1 MRVIPVAATLVDAD
15 SRVPGSLEIRGGR
28 VSRIGRP
35 APAGAARRLAV
46 AGLRNAHVHLDL
58 SLVRGVPR
66 ATQGFAAW
74 VFDLLRCRGPF
85 DPSAFQRGAEAGCRE
100 VLSTGTVA
108 VGDIDS
114 SGAAAAV
121 VAASGLKGI
130 AFREILGS
138 GKDEAT
144 LLDLERWL
152 DAFPGFAPAGRVLPG
167 VSPHAPYST
176 SPGLYRGAARIAR
189 ARRITLTTHAA
200 ETLAER
206 EFLDDG
212 GGEFRALLER
222 LRAPNPRAVG
232 ATPARP
238 LRLLE
243 ELGVL
248 GRATLLAH
256 VNYLEPDDIERLART
271 QAAVVY
277 CPRSHAFFG
286 HPAHGRHA
294 IDRMLAAGVRV
305 ALGTD
310 SRASNGSL
318 DLFEEMAF
326 LRAARPDLAPATIWR
341 AATETGASLLDGGSG
356 RLADGEPADL
366 AIVEFP
372 HDVPPTAA
380 ACVDALTLGAG
391 TVVATYVDGQLVHA
405 SPAAGAET
413 LPLTEVR

>member
-1 MRVIPVAATLVDAD
+1 MIPVAATLVDANT
-15 SRVPGSLEIRGGR
+15 RVAGSLEIRAGR
-28 VSRIGRP
+28 VARIGRP
-35 APAGAARRLAV
+35 EHASARRRLAI

-66 ATQGFAAW
+66 ATRGFAAW
-74 VFDLLRCRGPF
+74 VLDLLRCRGPF
-85 DPSAFQRGAEAGCRE
+85 DPSSFQRGAEAGCRE
-100 VLSTGTVA
+100 VLATGTVA

-152 DAFPGFAPAGRVLPG
+152 DAFSGFAPAGRVLPG
-167 VSPHAPYST
+167 VSPHAAYST
-176 SPGLYRGAARIAR
+176 SPGLYRGAARLAR
-189 ARRITLTTHAA
+189 ARSITLTTHAA

-206 EFLDDG
+206 EFLEHG
-212 GGEFRALLER
+212 GGEFRELLER
-222 LRAPNPRAVG
+222 VG
-232 ATPARP
+232 APSPRGAGSVSVRP

-248 GRATLLAH
+248 GRSTLLAH
-256 VNYLEPDDIERLART
+256 VNYPEPDDIDRLAKT
-271 QAAVVY
+271 QTAVVF

-286 HPAHGRHA
+286 HGSHGRHP
-294 IDRMLAAGVRV
+294 IDRMVAAGVRV

-318 DLFEEMAF
+318 DLFGEMAY
-326 LRAARPDLAPATIWR
+326 LRAARPDLPPALLWR
-341 AATETGASLLDGGSG
+341 AATEIGASLLDGGSG
-356 RLADGEPADL
+356 RLTEGEPADL
-366 AIVEFP
+366 AVVEFP
-372 HDVPPTAA
+372 YDVPPTAA
-380 ACVDALTLGAG
+380 DCVEALTLGAG
-391 TVVATYVDGQLVHA
+391 KVVATFVDGEIAYAHPDA
-405 SPAAGAET
+405 PAEA
-413 LPLTEVR
+413 LPLTEVG

>member
-1 MRVIPVAATLVDAD
+1 MIPVAATLVDAG
-15 SRVPGSLEIRGGR
+15 SRVAGSLELRGTR

-35 APAGAARRLAV
+35 SPSGVGRRLAV

-66 ATQGFAAW
+66 ATRGFAAW
-74 VFDLLRCRGPF
+74 VLDLLRCRGPF
-85 DPSAFQRGAEAGCRE
+85 DPAAFQRGAEAGCRE

-114 SGAAAAV
+114 SGASAAV

-176 SPGLYRGAARIAR
+176 SPGLYRGAARLAR
-189 ARRITLTTHAA
+189 ARRIALTTHAA

-206 EFLDDG
+206 EFLDHG
-212 GGEFRALLER
+212 GGEFRELLER
-222 LRAPNPRAVG
+222 VRAPNPRPPG
-232 ATPARP
+232 AAPVRP
-238 LRLLE
+238 LRLLA

-248 GRATLLAH
+248 GRSTSLAH
-256 VNYLEPDDIERLART
+256 VNYPEPDDLGLLVET
-271 QAAVVY
+271 QAAVVF
-277 CPRSHAFFG
+277 CPRSHAFFEHG
-286 HPAHGRHA
+286 AHGRHP

-318 DLFEEMAF
+318 DLFAEMSY
-326 LRAARPDLAPATIWR
+326 LRAARPDLAPAALWR
-341 AATETGASLLDGGSG
+341 AATETGASILDGGSG
-356 RLADGEPADL
+356 RLAEGEPADL
-366 AIVEFP
+366 VVVEFP
-372 HDVPPTAA
+372 YDVPPTAA
-380 ACVDALTLGAG
+380 ECVDALTLGSG
-391 TVVATYVDGQLVHA
+391 VVIATYVDGKLAYAH
-405 SPAAGAET
+405 PDAGADA
-413 LPLTEVR
+413 LPLTEVG